1 MLKRNYTNRAKGF
14 TLVELLL
21 VIAIL
26 GTLTAIAI
34 PSFLGQRK
42 RARIIGDAKA
52 NAQVIRM
59 ALESRKA
66 DMGVYGVEGNPIL
79 YKADTDSTNRPNPDI
94 IPTFQPKGNTQM
106 DFEITIK
113 QDGLAFDINVYYPSG
128 SKKLVLTG
136 TQNGEF
142 EVVK

>member
-1 MLKRNYTNRAKGF
+1 MLKRNRTNRAKGF

-26 GTLTAIAI
+26 GTLTAIAV

-42 RARIIGDAKA
+42 RARIIGDAKT

-59 ALESRKA
+59 ALESRRA
-66 DMGVYGVEGNPIL
+66 DMGVYGVDGDYW
-79 YKADTDSTNRPNPDI
+79 YKASGTRPEGEGKDI
-94 IPTFQPKGNTQM
+94 IPTFQPKGNSQM
-106 DFEITIK
+106 DFKITINEG
-113 QDGLAFDINVYYPSG
+113 GLAFDINVYFPSG
-128 SKKLVLTG
+128 ESGKVVLKG

-142 EVVK
+142 EVK

>member
-1 MLKRNYTNRAKGF
+1 MLKRSHTNRAKGF
-14 TLVELLL
+14 TLIELLL

-34 PSFLGQRK
+34 PSFIGQRK

-52 NAQVIRM
+52 NAQIIRM

-66 DMGVYGVEGNPIL
+66 DMGFYGEAGDYE
-79 YKADTDSTNRPNPDI
+79 YKANGTRPEGEGKDI

-113 QDGLAFDINVYYPSG
+113 QNGLAFDINVYYPSG
-128 SKKLVLTG
+128 TKTKVLTG
-136 TQNGEF
+136 TQNGEL